1 MELTQFDV
9 VSPANEGVW
18 MNLEHPVTGEPLE
31 VKIKLAGIDSDYYK
45 KELRRQQNKRFK
57 KGFRKMNAEELES
70 ETIELLVACTLDWDG
85 VELEGQA
92 LECNPE
98 NVRKVYKQFPWIKEQ
113 VDNFINDRAN
123 FLKN

>member
-1 MELTQFDV
+1 MDLTQFDV

-18 MNLEHPVTGEPLE
+18 MNLEHPVTGEPLD
-31 VKIKLAGIDSDYYK
+31 VRIKLAGIDSDYYK
-45 KELRRQQNKRFK
+45 KELRKQQNKKFK
-57 KGFRKMNAEELES
+57 KGFRKLSAEELEAD
-70 ETIELLVACTLDWDG
+70 TIELLVACTLDWEG

-98 NVRKVYKQFPWIKEQ
+98 NVRKIYKRFPWIKEQ

>member
-31 VKIKLAGIDSDYYK
+31 VKIKLAGVDSDYYK

-70 ETIELLVACTLDWDG
+70 ETIGLLVACTLDWEG

-98 NVRKVYKQFPWIKEQ
+98 NARKIYKRFPWIKEQ

>member
-1 MELTQFDV
+1 MDLTQFDV

-18 MNLEHPVTGEPLE
+18 MNLEHPVTGEPLD
-31 VKIKLAGIDSDYYK
+31 VRIKLAGIDSDYYK
-45 KELRRQQNKRFK
+45 KELRKQQNKKFK
-57 KGFRKMNAEELES
+57 KGFRKLSAEELEAD
-70 ETIELLVACTLDWDG
+70 TIELLVACTLDWEG

-98 NVRKVYKQFPWIKEQ
+98 NVRKIYKRFPWIREQ

>member
-1 MELTQFDV
+1 MDLTQFDV

-31 VKIKLAGIDSDYYK
+31 VKIKLAGVDSDYYK

-70 ETIELLVACTLDWDG
+70 ETIELLVACTLDWEG
-85 VELEGQA
+85 VELEGQT

-98 NVRKVYKQFPWIKEQ
+98 NVRKIYKQFPWIKEQ

>member
-1 MELTQFDV
+1 MDLTQFDI

-18 MNLEHPVTGEPLE
+18 MTLEHPVTGEPLD
-31 VKIKLAGIDSDYYK
+31 VKIKLAGVDSDYYK
-45 KELRRQQNKRFK
+45 KELRKQQNRKFK
-57 KGFRKMNAEELES
+57 KGFRKMSAEELEAD
-70 ETIELLVACTLDWDG
+70 TIELLVACTLDWEG

-92 LECNPE
+92 LECNAE
-98 NVRKVYKQFPWIKEQ
+98 NARKIYKRFPWIKEQ

>member
-1 MELTQFDV
+1 MDLTQFDV

-18 MNLEHPVTGEPLE
+18 MNLEHPVTGEPLD
-31 VKIKLAGIDSDYYK
+31 VKIKLAGVDSDYYK
-45 KELRRQQNKRFK
+45 KELRKQQNKKFK
-57 KGFRKMNAEELES
+57 KGFRKLSAEELEAD
-70 ETIELLVACTLDWDG
+70 TIELLVACTLDWEG

-98 NVRKVYKQFPWIKEQ
+98 NVRKIYKRFPWIREQ